1 MMSRWYQPV
10 FRTRLALH
18 RHSVQEFITTRQGIA
33 DLARHHL
40 NFAGMKLPRG
50 NDLRALGRMAWGP
63 EVRIAFAPAEKCGS
77 MRSASTRPKPRNRC
91 LCRAEQE
98 VRTSVLRRW
107 LVPVEIPLVE

>member
-1 MMSRWYQPV
+1 MSRWYQPV

-40 NFAGMKLPRG
+40 NFAGMELPRG

-63 EVRIAFAPAEKCGS
+63 EVRIAFAPAESQQTFGS
-77 MRSASTRPKPRNRC
+77 S
-91 LCRAEQE
+91 QY
-98 VRTSVLRRW
+98 RRLLLEAAW
-107 LVPVEIPLVE
+107 CYRFP

>member
-40 NFAGMKLPRG
+40 NFAGMELPRG

-63 EVRIAFAPAEKCGS
+63 EVRIAFAPAESQQTFGS
-77 MRSASTRPKPRNRC
+77 SQYRRLLIRGGLVLPLPMSVEGSVPRSACT
-91 LCRAEQE
+91 ADAA
-98 VRTSVLRRW
+98 
-107 LVPVEIPLVE
+107 